1 MCRPGTPFTFNH
13 KALPF
18 RRATHSTFNRRSFCQ
33 SVLRSVRV
41 VAIASLAVWHHP
53 PNPHSFPLP
62 LKKILRPKQTDR
74 RYTSSITS
82 RTFHSYSLLLRPY
95 DSSSFVVTCKN
106 TSSNG
111 LKFTCTSAIPRRTRH
126 SSRRANKSGRRRFS
140 SQGTTKC
147 SYEP

>member
-18 RRATHSTFNRRSFCQ
+18 RRATHSTFNRGSFCQ
-33 SVLRSVRV
+33 SVLRSVGV
-41 VAIASLAVWHHP
+41 VAIASWQFGINPQTPFP
-53 PNPHSFPLP
+53 PSPLE
-62 LKKILRPKQTDR
+62 KIQRPKQTDR